1 MPSPSPTDLSAR
13 LDTLLANRSQYLVPR
28 TARDILGCIDRAV
41 QRWLDPDSPQRQ
53 EAEAR
58 LPETTG
64 LSAAMIRHVLP
75 LIFQEY
81 RADRI
86 ETLCVDELGSFE
98 VLDRFVPSVSGQK
111 RASGPPLIV
120 HVLAGNLPGAGLDS
134 VIFSLLV
141 KSATLVKTSSAEPVL
156 PTLFARSLRDID
168 PNLGDC
174 LSVVSWPGGNT
185 ELEDLA
191 YGRADIVVA
200 SGSDASLAA
209 IRQRTRGQFVGYGHK
224 VSFGLVTREGLA
236 DAEATAHKAAY
247 DVALYDQ
254 QGCLSPQLL
263 YVEEGGAV
271 TPKEFAALL
280 ATGLAHWQTELPR
293 GPVPPEVSTAIRRV
307 RDEAEWQALAGKDVA
322 LHASSN
328 GTDWTVVYDADPTFV
343 QSPLYRT
350 IRVKP
355 LRNMTQLGGIL
366 EAWRPYLEAVG
377 VSADPARTTTL
388 AATLGALGVSRI
400 CPIGTMQHPPLS
412 WRHGGRPRVGDLVR
426 WVGVE
431 GRAKLE
437 NDPRFLDRVEAAR
450 SSIRAGKGVRLEEL

>member
-1 MPSPSPTDLSAR
+1 MPSPSPTDLNAR
-13 LDTLLANRSQYLVPR
+13 LDALLANRVQHLVPR
-28 TARDILGCIDRAV
+28 TARDILDCVSQAV
-41 QRWLDPDSPQRQ
+41 QRWLDPHSQERR

-81 RADRI
+81 RADKL
-86 ETLCVDELGSFE
+86 EALCVDELGCLE

-111 RASGPPLIV
+111 RASGPPLMT
-120 HVLAGNLPGAGLDS
+120 HVLAGNVPGAGLDS

-141 KSATLVKTSSAEPVL
+141 KSASLVKTSSAEPVL
-156 PTLFARSLRDID
+156 PVLFARSIQDID
-168 PNLGDC
+168 PNLGAC

-200 SGSDASLAA
+200 SGSDASLTA
-209 IRQRTRGQFVGYGHK
+209 IRKRTRGQFIGYGHK
-224 VSFGLVTREGLA
+224 VSFGLVTKESLA
-236 DAEATAHKAAY
+236 DAKAIAHKAAY

-254 QGCLSPQLL
+254 QGCLSPQLV
-263 YVEEGGAV
+263 YVEEGGVA
-271 TPKEFAALL
+271 TPKEFADLL
-280 ATGLAHWQTELPR
+280 ATGLSHWQTELPR
-293 GPVPPEVSTAIRRV
+293 GPVPPEVSTAIRKV
-307 RDEAEWQALAGKDVA
+307 RDEAEWQALAGKDIV
-322 LHASSN
+322 LHASPN
-328 GTDWTVVYDADPTFV
+328 GTDWTVVYDADPTFI

-355 LRNMTQLGGIL
+355 LRNIAQLGGIL

-377 VSADPARTTTL
+377 VAADSERIATL
-388 AATLGALGVSRI
+388 ANTLGALGVSRV
-400 CPIGTMQHPPLS
+400 CPIGTMQLPPLS

-431 GRAKLE
+431 G
-437 NDPRFLDRVEAAR
+437 
-450 SSIRAGKGVRLEEL
+450 

>member
-13 LDTLLANRSQYLVPR
+13 LDALVANRIQHLVPG
-28 TARDILGCIDRAV
+28 TARDILICIDQAV
-41 QRWLDPDSPQRQ
+41 QRWLDPDSQERQ
-53 EAEAR
+53 EAETR

-64 LSAAMIRHVLP
+64 LSVAMIRHVLP
-75 LIFQEY
+75 LIFREY

-86 ETLCVDELGSFE
+86 ETLCVDELGCLE

-111 RASGPPLIV
+111 RASGPPLMT
-120 HVLAGNLPGAGLDS
+120 HVLAGNVPGAGLDS

-156 PTLFARSLRDID
+156 PALFARSIRDID
-168 PNLGDC
+168 PNLGAC
-174 LSVVSWPGGNT
+174 LSVVSWPGGNA

-191 YGRADIVVA
+191 YGRADMVVA

-209 IRQRTRGQFVGYGHK
+209 IRKRTRGQFIGYGHK
-224 VSFGLVTREGLA
+224 VSFGLVTKESLTE
-236 DAEATAHKAAY
+236 AEETAHKVAY

-254 QGCLSPQLL
+254 QGCLSPQLI
-263 YVEEGGAV
+263 YVKEGGDV

-293 GPVPPEVSTAIRRV
+293 GPVSPEVSTAIRRA
-307 RDEAEWQALAGKDVA
+307 RDEAEWQALAGKDVV
-322 LHASSN
+322 LHASPN

-355 LRNMTQLGGIL
+355 LRDIAQLGGIL

-377 VSADPARTTTL
+377 VAAGPERTATL
-388 AATLGALGVSRI
+388 ADTLVALGVSRV
-400 CPIGTMQHPPLS
+400 CPIGTMQRPPLS

-431 GRAKLE
+431 WE
-437 NDPRFLDRVEAAR
+437 V
-450 SSIRAGKGVRLEEL
+450 

>member
-13 LDTLLANRSQYLVPR
+13 LDALLANRLHHLVPG
-28 TARDILGCIDRAV
+28 TAQDILGCLDQAV
-41 QRWLDPDSPQRQ
+41 QRWLDPDSQERQ

-58 LPETTG
+58 LPKTTG
-64 LSAAMIRHVLP
+64 LSVAMIRHVLP
-75 LIFQEY
+75 LIFREY

-86 ETLCVDELGSFE
+86 ETLCVDELGCLE

-111 RASGPPLIV
+111 RASGPPLMT
-120 HVLAGNLPGAGLDS
+120 HVLAGNVPGAGLDS

-156 PTLFARSLRDID
+156 PALFARSIRDID
-168 PNLGDC
+168 PNLGAC
-174 LSVVSWPGGNT
+174 LSVVSWPGGNA

-191 YGRADIVVA
+191 YGRADMVVA

-209 IRQRTRGQFVGYGHK
+209 IRRRTRGQFIGYGHK
-224 VSFGLVTREGLA
+224 VSFGLVTKESLT
-236 DAEATAHKAAY
+236 DAKEIAHKAAY

-254 QGCLSPQLL
+254 QGCLSPQLI

-271 TPKEFAALL
+271 TPEEFAALL
-280 ATGLAHWQTELPR
+280 AVGLAHWQTELPR
-293 GPVPPEVSTAIRRV
+293 GPVPPEVSTAIRGV
-307 RDEAEWQALAGKDVA
+307 RDEAEWQTLAGKDIV
-322 LHASSN
+322 LHASPN
-328 GTDWTVVYDADPTFV
+328 GTDWTVVYDADPIFV

-355 LRNMTQLGGIL
+355 LRNITQLGGIL
-366 EAWRPYLEAVG
+366 HAWRPYLEAVG
-377 VSADPARTTTL
+377 VASGSARIATL
-388 AATLGALGVSRI
+388 ADTLGTLSVNRV

-412 WRHGGRPRVGDLVR
+412 WRHGGRLRIGDLVR

-431 GRAKLE
+431 K
-437 NDPRFLDRVEAAR
+437 
-450 SSIRAGKGVRLEEL
+450 

>member
-1 MPSPSPTDLSAR
+1 MTGIGMPSPSPTDLSAR
-13 LDTLLANRSQYLVPR
+13 LDALLANRIQYLASR
-28 TARDILGCIDRAV
+28 TTRDILDCVDQAV
-41 QRWLDPDSPQRQ
+41 QRWLDPGSQERQ

-81 RADRI
+81 RADKI
-86 ETLCVDELGSFE
+86 EALCVDELGSLE
-98 VLDRFVPSVSGQK
+98 VLDRFVPYVSGQK
-111 RASGPPLIV
+111 RAYGPPLIT
-120 HVLAGNLPGAGLDS
+120 HVFAGNVPGAGLDS

-156 PTLFARSLRDID
+156 PALFARSIQDID
-168 PNLGDC
+168 PNLGAC

-191 YGRADIVVA
+191 YGRADVVVA

-209 IRQRTRGQFVGYGHK
+209 IHKRTRGKFIGYGHK
-224 VSFGLVTREGLA
+224 VSFSLVTKESLV
-236 DAEATAHKAAY
+236 DAEEIAQKAAY

-254 QGCLSPQLL
+254 QGCLSPQLI
-263 YVEEGGAV
+263 YIEEGGAV
-271 TPKEFAALL
+271 TPKEFAVLL
-280 ATGLAHWQTELPR
+280 ATGLTRWQTELPR
-293 GPVPPEVSTAIRRV
+293 GPVPPEVSTTIRRV
-307 RDEAEWQALAGKDVA
+307 RDEAEWQALAGKDII
-322 LHASSN
+322 LHASPQ

-355 LRNMTQLGGIL
+355 LRNIAQLSGIL
-366 EAWRPYLEAVG
+366 DTWRPYLEAVG
-377 VSADPARTTTL
+377 VAVDSRQL
-388 AATLGALGVSRI
+388 ATVSDTLGTLGVSRV
-400 CPIGTMQHPPLS
+400 CPIGTMQRPPLS

-426 WVGVE
+426 WVGVI
-431 GRAKLE
+431 
-437 NDPRFLDRVEAAR
+437 VEIIGE
-450 SSIRAGKGVRLEEL
+450 SQ

>member
-13 LDTLLANRSQYLVPR
+13 LDALLANRIQHLVPG
-28 TARDILGCIDRAV
+28 TARDILICIDQAV
-41 QRWLDPDSPQRQ
+41 QRWLDPDSQERQ

-64 LSAAMIRHVLP
+64 LSVAMIRHVLP
-75 LIFQEY
+75 LIFREY

-86 ETLCVDELGSFE
+86 ETLCVDELGCLE

-111 RASGPPLIV
+111 RASGPPLMT
-120 HVLAGNLPGAGLDS
+120 HVLAGNVPGAGLDS

-156 PTLFARSLRDID
+156 PALFARSIRDID
-168 PNLGDC
+168 PNLGAC

-191 YGRADIVVA
+191 YGRADMVVA

-209 IRQRTRGQFVGYGHK
+209 IRKRTRGQFIGYGHK
-224 VSFGLVTREGLA
+224 VSFGLVTKESLT
-236 DAEATAHKAAY
+236 DAKEIAHKAAY

-254 QGCLSPQLL
+254 QGCLSPQLI

-271 TPKEFAALL
+271 TPEEFAALL
-280 ATGLAHWQTELPR
+280 AVGLAHWQTELPR

-307 RDEAEWQALAGKDVA
+307 RDEAEWQALAGKDVV
-322 LHASSN
+322 LHASPN

-355 LRNMTQLGGIL
+355 LRNIPQLGEIL
-366 EAWRPYLEAVG
+366 DAWQPYLEAVG
-377 VSADPARTTTL
+377 VAAGPERLATL
-388 AATLGALGVSRI
+388 TDTLGALGVSRV
-400 CPIGTMQHPPLS
+400 CPIGTMQLPPLS
-412 WRHGGRPRVGDLVR
+412 WRHGGRPRIGDLVR

-431 GRAKLE
+431 WE
-437 NDPRFLDRVEAAR
+437 V
-450 SSIRAGKGVRLEEL
+450 

>member
-13 LDTLLANRSQYLVPR
+13 LDALLANRIQHLVPR
-28 TARDILGCIDRAV
+28 TARDILNCIDQAV
-41 QRWLDPDSPQRQ
+41 QRCLDPHSPERQ

-64 LSAAMIRHVLP
+64 LSSAMVRHVLP
-75 LIFQEY
+75 LLFREY

-86 ETLCVDELGSFE
+86 EALCVDELGCLE

-111 RASGPPLIV
+111 RVSGPPLMT
-120 HVLAGNLPGAGLDS
+120 HVLAGNIPGAGLDS

-141 KSATLVKTSSAEPVL
+141 KSATLVKTSSTEPVL
-156 PTLFARSLRDID
+156 PALFARSIRDIA
-168 PNLGDC
+168 PNLGAC
-174 LSVVSWPGGNT
+174 LSVVSWPGGNV

-191 YGRADIVVA
+191 YGRADMVVA
-200 SGSDASLAA
+200 SGSDASLAS
-209 IRQRTRGQFVGYGHK
+209 IRERTRGQFVGYGHK
-224 VSFGLVTREGLA
+224 VSFGLVTKESLTE
-236 DAEATAHKAAY
+236 AEALAHKAAY

-254 QGCLSPQLL
+254 QGCLSPQLI

-271 TPKEFAALL
+271 TPKEFATLL
-280 ATGLAHWQTELPR
+280 ATGLAHWQTDLPR
-293 GPVPPEVSTAIRRV
+293 GPVPPEVSTAIRTV
-307 RDEAEWQALAGKDVA
+307 RDEAEWQALAGKDIV
-322 LHASSN
+322 LHASPN

-350 IRVKP
+350 IQVKP
-355 LRNMTQLGGIL
+355 LRDIAQLGGIL

-377 VSADPARTTTL
+377 VAADSAQIAIL
-388 AATLGALGVSRI
+388 ADTLGASGVNRV

-412 WRHGGRPRVGDLVR
+412 WRHGGRPRIGDLVR

-431 GRAKLE
+431 E
-437 NDPRFLDRVEAAR
+437 
-450 SSIRAGKGVRLEEL
+450 

>member
-13 LDTLLANRSQYLVPR
+13 LDALLANRIRHLVPR
-28 TARDILGCIDRAV
+28 TVRDILGCMDRAV
-41 QRWLDPDSPQRQ
+41 QRWLDPDSQERR
-53 EAEAR
+53 EAEVR

-64 LSAAMIRHVLP
+64 LSAAMVRHVLP

-81 RADRI
+81 RADKI
-86 ETLCVDELGSFE
+86 EALCVDELGSLE
-98 VLDRFVPSVSGQK
+98 VLDRLVPSVSGQK
-111 RASGPPLIV
+111 RASGPPLIT
-120 HVLAGNLPGAGLDS
+120 HVLAGNVPGAGLDG
-134 VIFSLLV
+134 VTFSLLV
-141 KSATLVKTSSAEPVL
+141 KSAALVKTSSAEPLL
-156 PTLFARSLRDID
+156 PTLFAHSIQDID
-168 PNLGDC
+168 PNLGAC
-174 LSVVSWPGGNT
+174 LSVVSWPGGKT

-209 IRQRTRGQFVGYGHK
+209 IRDRTRGQFIGYGHK
-224 VSFGLVTREGLA
+224 VSFGLVTKESLT
-236 DAEATAHKAAY
+236 DAEETAHKAAY

-254 QGCLSPQLL
+254 QGCLSPQLI
-263 YVEEGGAV
+263 YVEEGGTV

-293 GPVPPEVSTAIRRV
+293 GPVPPEVSTAIRKV

-322 LHASSN
+322 LHASPN

-355 LRNMTQLGGIL
+355 LRNVVQLGGIL

-377 VSADPARTTTL
+377 VSTGPARLATL
-388 AATLGALGVSRI
+388 ADTLGALGVSRV
-400 CPIGTMQHPPLS
+400 CPIGTMQL
-412 WRHGGRPRVGDLVR
+412 PR
-426 WVGVE
+426 
-431 GRAKLE
+431 
-437 NDPRFLDRVEAAR
+437 
-450 SSIRAGKGVRLEEL
+450 

>member
-13 LDTLLANRSQYLVPR
+13 LDALRANRIQHLVPR
-28 TARDILGCIDRAV
+28 TARDILNCIDQAV
-41 QRWLDPDSPQRQ
+41 QRWLDPASQERQ

-75 LIFQEY
+75 LIFREY

-86 ETLCVDELGSFE
+86 EALCVDELGCLE
-98 VLDRFVPSVSGQK
+98 VLDRFVLSVSGQK
-111 RASGPPLIV
+111 RASGPPLMT
-120 HVLAGNLPGAGLDS
+120 HVLAGNVPGAGLDS
-134 VIFSLLV
+134 IIFSLLV

-156 PTLFARSLRDID
+156 PVLFAGSIRDID
-168 PNLGDC
+168 PDLGAC
-174 LSVVSWPGGNT
+174 LSVVSWPGGNA

-191 YGRADIVVA
+191 YGRADMVVA

-209 IRQRTRGQFVGYGHK
+209 IRKRTRGRFIGYGHK
-224 VSFGLVTREGLA
+224 VSFGLVTKESLTE
-236 DAEATAHKAAY
+236 AEEIAHKAAY

-254 QGCLSPQLL
+254 QGCLSPQLI

-271 TPKEFAALL
+271 TPEEFAALL

-293 GPVPPEVSTAIRRV
+293 GPVSPEVSTAIRRA
-307 RDEAEWQALAGKDVA
+307 RDEAEWQALAGKDIV
-322 LHASSN
+322 LHASPN
-328 GTDWTVVYDADPTFV
+328 GTDWTMVYDADPTFV

-355 LRNMTQLGGIL
+355 LRDITQLGGIL

-377 VSADPARTTTL
+377 VAAGPERIAILAD
-388 AATLGALGVSRI
+388 TLGALGVSRV
-400 CPIGTMQHPPLS
+400 CPIGTMQLPPLG

-426 WVGVE
+426 WVG
-431 GRAKLE
+431 
-437 NDPRFLDRVEAAR
+437 
-450 SSIRAGKGVRLEEL
+450 IEE

>member
-13 LDTLLANRSQYLVPR
+13 LDALRANRLQHLIPR
-28 TARDILGCIDRAV
+28 TARDILNCIDRAV
-41 QRWLDPDSPQRQ
+41 QRWLDPDSQERQ

-86 ETLCVDELGSFE
+86 EALCVDELGCLE

-111 RASGPPLIV
+111 RVSGPPLMT
-120 HVLAGNLPGAGLDS
+120 HVLAGNIPGAGLDS

-141 KSATLVKTSSAEPVL
+141 KSATLVKTSSTEPVL
-156 PTLFARSLRDID
+156 PALFARSIRDID
-168 PNLGDC
+168 PNLGAC

-185 ELEDLA
+185 ALEDLA
-191 YGRADIVVA
+191 YGRTDIVVA

-209 IRQRTRGQFVGYGHK
+209 IRERARGQFIGYGHK
-224 VSFGLVTREGLA
+224 VSFGLVTKESLTE
-236 DAEATAHKAAY
+236 AEETAHKAAY

-254 QGCLSPQLL
+254 QGCLSPQLV

-280 ATGLAHWQTELPR
+280 ATSLAHWQTELPR
-293 GPVPPEVSTAIRRV
+293 GPIPPEVSTAIRRV
-307 RDEAEWQALAGKDVA
+307 RDEAEWQALAGKDVT
-322 LHASSN
+322 LHASPD
-328 GTDWTVVYDADPTFV
+328 GTDWTVVYDADPTLV

-355 LRNMTQLGGIL
+355 LRNITQLGGIL

-377 VSADPARTTTL
+377 MAADSARIAIL
-388 AATLGALGVSRI
+388 ADTLGALGVSRV
-400 CPIGTMQHPPLS
+400 CPIGTMQLPPLG
-412 WRHGGRPRVGDLVR
+412 WRHGGRPRIGDLVR

-431 GRAKLE
+431 E
-437 NDPRFLDRVEAAR
+437 
-450 SSIRAGKGVRLEEL
+450 

>member
-1 MPSPSPTDLSAR
+1 MPSPSPTDLNAR
-13 LDTLLANRSQYLVPR
+13 LDALRANRIQHLVPR
-28 TARDILGCIDRAV
+28 TARDILNCIDQTV
-41 QRWLDPDSPQRQ
+41 QRWLDPDSPERQ
-53 EAEAR
+53 QAEAR

-75 LIFQEY
+75 LIFREY

-86 ETLCVDELGSFE
+86 EALCVDELGCLE

-111 RASGPPLIV
+111 RASGPPLMT
-120 HVLAGNLPGAGLDS
+120 HVLAGNVPGAGLDS

-156 PTLFARSLRDID
+156 PALFAGSIRDID

-185 ELEDLA
+185 ALEDLA
-191 YGRADIVVA
+191 YGRADVVVA

-209 IRQRTRGQFVGYGHK
+209 IRKRTRGQFIGYGHK
-224 VSFGLVTREGLA
+224 VSFGLVTKESLTE
-236 DAEATAHKAAY
+236 AEETAHKAAY

-254 QGCLSPQLL
+254 QGCLSPQLI

-293 GPVPPEVSTAIRRV
+293 GPVSPEVSTAIRRA
-307 RDEAEWQALAGKDVA
+307 RDEAEWQALAGKDVV
-322 LHASSN
+322 LHTSPR

-355 LRNMTQLGGIL
+355 LRDIRRLGAVL
-366 EAWRPYLEAVG
+366 DAWQPYLEAVG
-377 VSADPARTTTL
+377 VAAGLERMATL
-388 AATLGALGVSRI
+388 ADTLGALGVSRV

-431 GRAKLE
+431 G
-437 NDPRFLDRVEAAR
+437 
-450 SSIRAGKGVRLEEL
+450 

>member
-13 LDTLLANRSQYLVPR
+13 LDALLATRIRHLVPR
-28 TARDILGCIDRAV
+28 TARAILDCVDQAV
-41 QRWLDPDSPQRQ
+41 QRWLDPDSQERQ

-81 RADRI
+81 RTDKLEA
-86 ETLCVDELGSFE
+86 LCVDELGCLE
-98 VLDRFVPSVSGQK
+98 VLDRFVPSVPGQK
-111 RASGPPLIV
+111 RACGPPLIT
-120 HVLAGNLPGAGLDS
+120 HVLAGNVPGAGLDS

-141 KSATLVKTSSAEPVL
+141 KSATLVKTSSAEPLL
-156 PTLFARSLRDID
+156 PILFARSIQDID
-168 PNLGDC
+168 PNLGAC
-174 LSVVSWPGGNT
+174 LSVVSWPGGNA
-185 ELEDLA
+185 ELEALA

-200 SGSDASLAA
+200 SGSDASLTA
-209 IRQRTRGQFVGYGHK
+209 IRKRTRGQFVGYGHK
-224 VSFGLVTREGLA
+224 VSFSLVTKEGLA
-236 DAEATAHKAAY
+236 DAEETAHKTAY

-254 QGCLSPQLL
+254 QGCLSPQLV

-280 ATGLAHWQTELPR
+280 ATGLAHWQIELPR

-307 RDEAEWQALAGKDVA
+307 RDEAEWQALAGKDVT
-322 LHASSN
+322 LLASPQ

-355 LRNMTQLGGIL
+355 LRNITQLDGIL
-366 EAWRPYLEAVG
+366 DAWRPYLEAVG
-377 VSADPARTTTL
+377 VAADSEWMATI
-388 AATLGALGVSRI
+388 ADTLGALGVSRV
-400 CPIGTMQHPPLS
+400 CPIGTMQRPPLS
-412 WRHGGRPRVGDLVR
+412 WRHGGRLRVGDLVR

-431 GRAKLE
+431 GKSRDGTA
-437 NDPRFLDRVEAAR
+437 RVSFEDATKR
-450 SSIRAGKGVRLEEL
+450 VRLC

>member
-13 LDTLLANRSQYLVPR
+13 LDALLADRIQHLVPR
-28 TARDILGCIDRAV
+28 TARDILNCIDQAA
-41 QRWLDPDSPQRQ
+41 QRWLDPHSPERQ
-53 EAEAR
+53 EAETR

-64 LSAAMIRHVLP
+64 LSAAMVRHVLP

-86 ETLCVDELGSFE
+86 EALCVDELGSLE

-111 RASGPPLIV
+111 RAAGPPLMT
-120 HVLAGNLPGAGLDS
+120 HVLAGNVPGAGLDS

-141 KSATLVKTSSAEPVL
+141 KSATLVKTSSAEPIL
-156 PTLFARSLRDID
+156 FALFARSIRDID
-168 PNLGDC
+168 PNLGAC

-185 ELEDLA
+185 ALEDLA
-191 YGRADIVVA
+191 YGRADLVVA

-209 IRQRTRGQFVGYGHK
+209 IRKRTRGQFVGYGHK
-224 VSFGLVTREGLA
+224 VSFGLVTTESLA
-236 DAEATAHKAAY
+236 DVEATAHKATY

-254 QGCLSPQLL
+254 QGCLSPQLI
-263 YVEEGGAV
+263 YVEEDGAV

-280 ATGLAHWQTELPR
+280 ATNLAHWQTELPR
-293 GPVPPEVSTAIRRV
+293 GPVPPEVSTAIRRA
-307 RDEAEWQALAGKDVA
+307 RDEAEWQALAGKDIV
-322 LHASSN
+322 LHASPD

-355 LRNMTQLGGIL
+355 LRDMTQLGGIL

-377 VSADPARTTTL
+377 VAADSERLATL
-388 AATLGALGVSRI
+388 AATLGALGVSRV
-400 CPIGTMQHPPLS
+400 CPIGTMQLPPLS

-431 GRAKLE
+431 GR
-437 NDPRFLDRVEAAR
+437 
-450 SSIRAGKGVRLEEL
+450 

>member
-13 LDTLLANRSQYLVPR
+13 LDALRANRIQHLVPR
-28 TARDILGCIDRAV
+28 TARDILNCIDQAV
-41 QRWLDPDSPQRQ
+41 QRWLDPASQERQ
-53 EAEAR
+53 QAEAR

-86 ETLCVDELGSFE
+86 EALCVDELGCLE

-111 RASGPPLIV
+111 RASGPPLMT
-120 HVLAGNLPGAGLDS
+120 HVLAGNVPGAGLDS

-156 PTLFARSLRDID
+156 PVLFAGSIRDID
-168 PNLGDC
+168 PDLGAC
-174 LSVVSWPGGNT
+174 LSVVSWPGGNA

-191 YGRADIVVA
+191 YGRADMVVA

-209 IRQRTRGQFVGYGHK
+209 IRKRTRGRFIGYGHK
-224 VSFGLVTREGLA
+224 VSFGLVAKESLTE
-236 DAEATAHKAAY
+236 AEELAHKAAY

-254 QGCLSPQLL
+254 QGCLSPQLI

-293 GPVPPEVSTAIRRV
+293 GPVSPEVSTAIRRA
-307 RDEAEWQALAGKDVA
+307 RDEAEWQALAGKDMV
-322 LHASSN
+322 LHASPN

-355 LRNMTQLGGIL
+355 LRDIRRLGAVL
-366 EAWRPYLEAVG
+366 DAWRPYLEAVG
-377 VSADPARTTTL
+377 VAADSARIAIL
-388 AATLGALGVSRI
+388 ADTLGALGVSRV
-400 CPIGTMQHPPLS
+400 CPIGTMQLPPLG
-412 WRHGGRPRVGDLVR
+412 WRHGGRPRIGDLVR

-431 GRAKLE
+431 G
-437 NDPRFLDRVEAAR
+437 
-450 SSIRAGKGVRLEEL
+450 

>member
-13 LDTLLANRSQYLVPR
+13 LDALLANRIQHLVPR
-28 TARDILGCIDRAV
+28 TARDILGCIDQAV
-41 QRWLDPDSPQRQ
+41 QRWLDPDSQERQ

-58 LPETTG
+58 LSETTS

-75 LIFQEY
+75 LIFREY
-81 RADRI
+81 RADKI
-86 ETLCVDELGSFE
+86 EALCVDELGRLE
-98 VLDRFVPSVSGQK
+98 VLDRFVPSTSGQT
-111 RASGPPLIV
+111 RASGPPLIM
-120 HVLAGNLPGAGLDS
+120 HVLAGNVPGAGLDS

-141 KSATLVKTSSAEPVL
+141 KSAALVKTSSTEPVL
-156 PTLFARSLRDID
+156 STLFARSIQDID
-168 PNLGDC
+168 PNLGAC
-174 LSVVSWPGGNT
+174 LSVVSWPGGNA

-191 YGRADIVVA
+191 YGRADVVVA

-209 IRQRTRGQFVGYGHK
+209 IRKRTRGQFIGYGHK
-224 VSFGLVTREGLA
+224 VSSSLVTKEGLA
-236 DAEATAHKAAY
+236 DAEAIAHKAAY

-254 QGCLSPQLL
+254 QGCLSPQLI
-263 YVEEGGAV
+263 YVEEGGAI

-280 ATGLAHWQTELPR
+280 ATGLAHWQTVLPR

-307 RDEAEWQALAGKDVA
+307 RDEAEWQALAGKDVV
-322 LHASSN
+322 LHASPN

-355 LRNMTQLGGIL
+355 LRNVAQLGGIL

-377 VSADPARTTTL
+377 VAAGPARMATL
-388 AATLGALGVSRI
+388 ADTLGALGVSRV
-400 CPIGTMQHPPLS
+400 CPIGTMQLPPLS

-431 GRAKLE
+431 GR
-437 NDPRFLDRVEAAR
+437 
-450 SSIRAGKGVRLEEL
+450 

>member
-13 LDTLLANRSQYLVPR
+13 LDALLANRIQHLVPR
-28 TARDILGCIDRAV
+28 TARDILICIDQAV
-41 QRWLDPDSPQRQ
+41 QRWLDPDSQERQ

-58 LPETTG
+58 LPKTTG
-64 LSAAMIRHVLP
+64 LSPAMIRHVLP

-81 RADRI
+81 RADKL
-86 ETLCVDELGSFE
+86 EALCVDELGCLE

-111 RASGPPLIV
+111 RASGPPLIT
-120 HVLAGNLPGAGLDS
+120 HVLAGNVPGAGLDS

-156 PTLFARSLRDID
+156 PALFARSIQDID
-168 PNLGDC
+168 PSLGAC
-174 LSVVSWPGGNT
+174 LSVVSWPGGNV

-191 YGRADIVVA
+191 YGRADMVVA

-209 IRQRTRGQFVGYGHK
+209 IRKRTRGQFIGYGHK
-224 VSFGLVTREGLA
+224 VSFGLVPKEGLA
-236 DAEATAHKAAY
+236 DAEELAHKAAY

-254 QGCLSPQLL
+254 QGCLSPQFI
-263 YVEEGGAV
+263 YIEEGGTV
-271 TPKEFAALL
+271 TPREFAALL

-307 RDEAEWQALAGKDVA
+307 RDEAEWQALAGKDVV
-322 LHASSN
+322 LHASPN
-328 GTDWTVVYDADPTFV
+328 GTDWTVVYDAAPIFV

-355 LRNMTQLGGIL
+355 LRNIPQLGEIL
-366 EAWRPYLEAVG
+366 DAWQPYLEAVG
-377 VSADPARTTTL
+377 VAAGPERLATL
-388 AATLGALGVSRI
+388 TDTLGALGVSRV
-400 CPIGTMQHPPLS
+400 CPIGTMQLPPLS

-431 GRAKLE
+431 K
-437 NDPRFLDRVEAAR
+437 
-450 SSIRAGKGVRLEEL
+450 

>member
-13 LDTLLANRSQYLVPR
+13 LDALLANRTQHLVPR
-28 TARDILGCIDRAV
+28 TARDILNCVDQAV
-41 QRWLDPDSPQRQ
+41 QRWLDPDSQERQ

-64 LSAAMIRHVLP
+64 LSAAMVRHVLP

-86 ETLCVDELGSFE
+86 EALCVDELGSLE

-111 RASGPPLIV
+111 RASGPPLTT
-120 HVLAGNLPGAGLDS
+120 HVLAGNIPGAGLDS

-156 PTLFARSLRDID
+156 PALFARSIRDID
-168 PNLGDC
+168 PNLGAC
-174 LSVVSWPGGNT
+174 LGVVSWPGGNT

-200 SGSDASLAA
+200 SGSDASLAT
-209 IRQRTRGQFVGYGHK
+209 IRKRTRGQFIGYGHK
-224 VSFGLVTREGLA
+224 VSLGLVTKESLTE
-236 DAEATAHKAAY
+236 AEETAHKAAY

-254 QGCLSPQLL
+254 QGCLSPQLI

-271 TPKEFAALL
+271 TPEEFAALL

-293 GPVPPEVSTAIRRV
+293 GPVPPEVSTAIRRA
-307 RDEAEWQALAGKDVA
+307 RDEAEWQALAGKDLV
-322 LHASSN
+322 LHASPN

-355 LRNMTQLGGIL
+355 LRDITQLGGIL

-377 VSADPARTTTL
+377 VAAGPERMATL
-388 AATLGALGVSRI
+388 TDTLGALGVSRV
-400 CPIGTMQHPPLS
+400 CPVGTMQHPPLG
-412 WRHGGRPRVGDLVR
+412 WRHGGRPRIGDLVR
-426 WVGVE
+426 WVE
-431 GRAKLE
+431 LE
-437 NDPRFLDRVEAAR
+437 RR
-450 SSIRAGKGVRLEEL
+450 I

>member
-13 LDTLLANRSQYLVPR
+13 LDALRANRIQHLVPR
-28 TARDILGCIDRAV
+28 TARDILNCIDQTV
-41 QRWLDPDSPQRQ
+41 QRWLDPASQERQ
-53 EAEAR
+53 QAEAR

-75 LIFQEY
+75 LIFREY

-86 ETLCVDELGSFE
+86 EALCVDELGCLE

-111 RASGPPLIV
+111 RASGPPLMT
-120 HVLAGNLPGAGLDS
+120 HVLAGNVPGAGLDS

-156 PTLFARSLRDID
+156 PALFAGSIRDID

-185 ELEDLA
+185 ALEDLA
-191 YGRADIVVA
+191 YGRADMVVA

-209 IRQRTRGQFVGYGHK
+209 IRKRTRGQFIGYGHK
-224 VSFGLVTREGLA
+224 VSFGLVTKESLTE
-236 DAEATAHKAAY
+236 AEETAHKAAY

-254 QGCLSPQLL
+254 QGCLSPQLI

-280 ATGLAHWQTELPR
+280 ATGLAHWQTKLPR
-293 GPVPPEVSTAIRRV
+293 GPVSPEVSTAIRRA
-307 RDEAEWQALAGKDVA
+307 RDEAEWQALAGKDVV
-322 LHASSN
+322 LHASPN

-343 QSPLYRT
+343 QSPLYRA

-355 LRNMTQLGGIL
+355 LRDIRRLGAVL
-366 EAWRPYLEAVG
+366 DAWRPYLEAVG
-377 VSADPARTTTL
+377 VAAGPERTATL
-388 AATLGALGVSRI
+388 ADTLGALGVSRV

-431 GRAKLE
+431 G
-437 NDPRFLDRVEAAR
+437 
-450 SSIRAGKGVRLEEL
+450 